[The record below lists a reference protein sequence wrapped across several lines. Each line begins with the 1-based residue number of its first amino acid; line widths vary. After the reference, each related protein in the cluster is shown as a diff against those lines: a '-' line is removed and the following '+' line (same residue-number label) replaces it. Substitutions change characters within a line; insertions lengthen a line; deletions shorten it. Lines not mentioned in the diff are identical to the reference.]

1 MKNWSNICRSF
12 AADLAPV
19 FHYYYYL
26 LSHSLLAS
34 FSIAKYVWWIMGHIL
49 NGKHIFQNSFS
60 IRRRRRRGQN
70 SEASSTGWTGWIC
83 PILENYCGNFYLM
96 SVLFFFMHLLSSP
109 VTFYD
114 ISSDFWYWEI
124 FFLSQTGDNP
134 KGYPLEIFENDHSVF
149 KKSFQISKCDAK
161 TILKKSLK
169 LT

>member
-1 MKNWSNICRSF
+1 MCVLSNVLKASKYKY
-12 AADLAPV
+12 LAV
-19 FHYYYYL
+19 VSENMTHTLEGKKQLFRYISHYRMNNSNRLPIIIL
-26 LSHSLLAS
+26 LR
-34 FSIAKYVWWIMGHIL
+34 Y
-49 NGKHIFQNSFS
+49 
-60 IRRRRRRGQN
+60 RY
-70 SEASSTGWTGWIC
+70 TGWTGWIC

>member
-1 MKNWSNICRSF
+1 MFLRKRNLITTKCYRDNFEKFEPTVSTNTIEYHLQQKDGGSF
-12 AADLAPV
+12 
-19 FHYYYYL
+19 FCMY
-26 LSHSLLAS
+26 
-34 FSIAKYVWWIMGHIL
+34 
-49 NGKHIFQNSFS
+49 
-60 IRRRRRRGQN
+60 
-70 SEASSTGWTGWIC
+70 TGWTGWIS
-83 PILENYCGNFYLM
+83 PILKDYCGNFYLM
-96 SVLFFFMHLLSSP
+96 SVLFFFVHLFSSP

-124 FFLSQTGDNP
+124 FFLSQIGDNP

>member
-1 MKNWSNICRSF
+1 MWLVYNWINYS
-12 AADLAPV
+12 
-19 FHYYYYL
+19 YL
-26 LSHSLLAS
+26 RIVSSVLSENLNRKTVLLTS
-34 FSIAKYVWWIMGHIL
+34 YWKTHIL
-49 NGKHIFQNSFS
+49 TLLY
-60 IRRRRRRGQN
+60 
-70 SEASSTGWTGWIC
+70 TGWTGWIC

-96 SVLFFFMHLLSSP
+96 SVLFFFVHLFSSP

-124 FFLSQTGDNP
+124 FFLSQIGDNP

>member
-1 MKNWSNICRSF
+1 MVIPCLSQYDIKLCLVVLVSQWWHRFLSCFPANFWI
-12 AADLAPV
+12 LTLEYQ
-19 FHYYYYL
+19 YYPK
-26 LSHSLLAS
+26 SL
-34 FSIAKYVWWIMGHIL
+34 KYIVL
-49 NGKHIFQNSFS
+49 
-60 IRRRRRRGQN
+60 
-70 SEASSTGWTGWIC
+70 TGWTGWIC

-96 SVLFFFMHLLSSP
+96 SVLFFFVHLLSSP

-124 FFLSQTGDNP
+124 FFLSQIGDNP

>member
-1 MKNWSNICRSF
+1 MTRN
-12 AADLAPV
+12 
-19 FHYYYYL
+19 
-26 LSHSLLAS
+26 SLRNS
-34 FSIAKYVWWIMGHIL
+34 PKYKIPC
-49 NGKHIFQNSFS
+49 NFQAFT
-60 IRRRRRRGQN
+60 IRRIVCIEVGYRMSDSLSDNPTLRR
-70 SEASSTGWTGWIC
+70 SDYTVWTGWIS
-83 PILENYCGNFYLM
+83 PILEDYCENFYLM
-96 SVLFFFMHLLSSP
+96 SVLFFFVQLFSSP

-124 FFLSQTGDNP
+124 FFLSQIGDNP